1 MVERRPKEKPA
12 LYVMALLGRT
22 FFLQNYYRDLNFFR
36 SGLTAGPVA
45 KERKFVFRTMS
56 AVSESPAL
64 RVPGLIRSFSTATN
78 GTAGS
83 TEAQQCKQP
92 AEYSAFLGLILT
104 LVYKS

>member
-1 MVERRPKEKPA
+1 MELSFAKLLPRPE
-12 LYVMALLGRT
+12 
-22 FFLQNYYRDLNFFR
+22 FFIFR

-83 TEAQQCKQP
+83 TDAQQCKQP

-104 LVYKS
+104 LVYTS